1 MIAELTNTDAAT
13 IAEAA
18 RRGGVHVNTVRKWI
32 DRGHL
37 QVVATPLGRVI
48 VRESLEDFLRDRA
61 QVEDKAIASR
71 GLAAI

>member
-1 MIAELTNTDAAT
+1 MIAELTHTDAAT

-48 VRESLEDFLRDRA
+48 IRESLEQLLRDRA
-61 QVEDKAIASR
+61 QEVETAIAR
-71 GLAAI
+71 R